1 MFTFKVGANAPEKVH
16 KVTADPPLEKRE
28 EVALKL
34 RILLAQKGFSYLPVT
49 SYKRLGFI
57 AIWFEPETKCEKHNV
72 ESILFANGITVDRQN
87 HCLRMDGVRVILGVN
102 HPNRPL
108 YQRARVS

>member
-1 MFTFKVGANAPEKVH
+1 MFTFKVGANAPGKVH
-16 KVTADPPLEKRE
+16 KTPVDPPREKRE

-34 RILLAQKGFSYLPVT
+34 RILLAREGFSYLLVE

-57 AIWFEPETKCEKHNV
+57 AIWFEPETKCDKDTIEK
-72 ESILFANGITVDRQN
+72 ILFTNGVVNDPKN
-87 HCLRMDGVRVILGVN
+87 HCLRMDGVRIILGVN

-108 YQRARVS
+108 YQKAKAS